1 MRVVIRYKAQSNGL
15 FWLAGW
21 CSPCWSLQLGLRRVF
36 LQSRCLDDWYP
47 SGTSTCIS
55 RGQSTNSI
63 KSHAERRSSW
73 FGELWHQHDQ
83 QLPFGSYLD
92 SLIVR
97 WDAFWGADSNRLSC
111 ICTKCLHAL
120 LGQCC
125 VPSVFHH
132 SLWHLCQQQSLP
144 KSLKVVDTLHSTT
157 VEGTFPKDEPSK
169 SDGKYGHLWIAT
181 IESNDDAS
189 LGLSNVWRAAA
200 AWRWWEVWRKSFSNF
215 YRHMVQ
221 PHWNLWRLFS
231 PQPNRR
237 SRWGGQSR
245 SLGSYM
251 IDESDKEEDVEAK
264 EPKFDSKSVDWHKHL
279 SLWKDTSQSW
289 VKFSSCMFKCLAR
302 GTMNLLEACGYLA
315 VGTLYSG
322 YADAWAFWAIQI
334 LFTVIN
340 IMIVDFL
347 LRSFEPSNI
356 KSDWLIW
363 VLRRHPFIVAC
374 IVASGPLFCVIA
386 AATSWVVMDRFL
398 IPLCYG
404 THTLV
409 NIYFVSMFTTD
420 EEVQERHHDSDS
432 ENEQEGIEAVQAG
445 WGPWAAQPMP
455 RNSSSKE
462 DFFPVQMLRQG
473 TMVVNFLWSCAF
485 LWALYGAWFGMDF
498 KNSKAAVQSWRDPLP
513 LLDVSGET
521 MASPSPFW
529 KPHALVCPRKQVFVA
544 DRYHVYE
551 LKNNN
556 TKVERYPCLI
566 NGTIA
571 DVAAACDEKSC
582 WPVVLLQGVPPLV
595 LDCST
600 GRQDPLL
607 QTTADAGRIATDA
620 DNEHKLQTLVATMG
634 DKMIVQYGWSVQR
647 EAWEP
652 LWDIENTV
660 GVLAMDLISDRL
672 LVFHEGGYVQAQD
685 MQTGRLCSTWAFD
698 SKDAVIGGGCGNKKY
713 KTILILVKKGHG
725 TTLMRAELPGLDECT
740 GKANRPAVSLI
751 AWRSEMVPSR
761 FVATLCQVSVK
772 VCGLWLSKGFMKVGP
787 CVRAIQESKK
797 FQRMWMVMFGVWDV
811 VNGQSATCNM
821 FRNLWKYADWKVMEL
836 MDVTFCF
843 VFGAVSSIFGYFF
856 PQLIPR
862 RWAPTRWPPVRYP
875 EFPCVLQRGEIMRRY
890 WVWLYSKESQ
900 KTIQKDIKQ
909 HKTGKIAYICIFS
922 KTFLSLLYGRA
933 SWVVFPGGE
942 GCAGSVTRQAGQVAV
957 HFLNSGFSAHG
968 TSLQVC
974 LADHKLQQ
982 LVGISRSDHKK
993 FLKKS

>member
-1 MRVVIRYKAQSNGL
+1 MQREEVRDLVNSDINMINNSLLVATLILSLSGEML
-15 FWLAGW
+15 FEGQIPTDCPAFVLNAYML
-21 CSPCWSLQLGLRRVF
+21 CLG
-36 LQSRCLDDWYP
+36 S
-47 SGTSTCIS
+47 
-55 RGQSTNSI
+55 
-63 KSHAERRSSW
+63 A
-73 FGELWHQHDQ
+73 
-83 QLPFGSYLD
+83 
-92 SLIVR
+92 
-97 WDAFWGADSNRLSC
+97 
-111 ICTKCLHAL
+111 
-120 LGQCC
+120 
-125 VPSVFHH
+125 VFHLSFTILFGICASSKAYRRASRLLTRFIRPQWKEH
-132 SLWHLCQQQSLP
+132 FQKMSRRKATENTATFESRPLSRMMMPPLASRMFGGKFRQDDETYEEKASPTYTATWSNHTETS
-144 KSLKVVDTLHSTT
+144 
-157 VEGTFPKDEPSK
+157 EGF
-169 SDGKYGHLWIAT
+169 
-181 IESNDDAS
+181 
-189 LGLSNVWRAAA
+189 
-200 AWRWWEVWRKSFSNF
+200 
-215 YRHMVQ
+215 
-221 PHWNLWRLFS
+221 FS

-237 SRWGGQSR
+237 RWGQGQSR
-245 SLGSYM
+245 SLGSYL

-264 EPKFDSKSVDWHKHL
+264 SPRPQFDSKSVDWHKHL
-279 SLWKDTSQSW
+279 TLWKDTSQAW

-363 VLRRHPFIVAC
+363 VLRKHPFIVAC

-420 EEVQERHHDSDS
+420 EEVQEKNHDSDS
-432 ENEQEGIEAVQAG
+432 ENEEEGIEAVQGG

-485 LWALYGAWFGMDF
+485 LWALHGAWFGMDF

-513 LLDVSGET
+513 LLDVTSET

-529 KPHALVCPRKQVFVA
+529 KPRALVCPRKQVFVA

-551 LKNNN
+551 LQNNN

-607 QTTADAGRIATDA
+607 QTTANAGRIATDA

-698 SKDAVIGGGCGNKKY
+698 SKDAVIGGGCGNKNY

-725 TTLMRAELPGLDECT
+725 TTLMRAELPGLDECN

-751 AWRSEMVPSR
+751 AWDLRGSWKGT
-761 FVATLCQVSVK
+761 FVATLCKVSVK
-772 VCGLWLSKGFMKVGP
+772 VCGLWLSKGFMTVGP
-787 CVRAIQESKK
+787 CVRAIQESKG
-797 FQRMWMVMFGVWDV
+797 FQRIWMVWFGVWDV
-811 VNGQSATCNM
+811 VAKVPPATCFETSGNM
-821 FRNLWKYADWKVMEL
+821 QTEKSWNWWKWH
-836 MDVTFCF
+836 F
-843 VFGAVSSIFGYFF
+843 VVFLEPFHLSLEMFF
-856 PQLIPR
+856 PS
-862 RWAPTRWPPVRYP
+862 YP
-875 EFPCVLQRGEIMRRY
+875 EAVGTYKMASCEASRVD
-890 WVWLYSKESQ
+890 V
-900 KTIQKDIKQ
+900 
-909 HKTGKIAYICIFS
+909 
-922 KTFLSLLYGRA
+922 LSLT
-933 SWVVFPGGE
+933 VFE
-942 GCAGSVTRQAGQVAV
+942 
-957 HFLNSGFSAHG
+957 
-968 TSLQVC
+968 
-974 LADHKLQQ
+974 
-982 LVGISRSDHKK
+982 GISKNDI
-993 FLKKS
+993 

>member
-1 MRVVIRYKAQSNGL
+1 MQFSPLKKRLAAPQRFCVLISPFVEEICFRNRDVQS
-15 FWLAGW
+15 
-21 CSPCWSLQLGLRRVF
+21 
-36 LQSRCLDDWYP
+36 Y
-47 SGTSTCIS
+47 
-55 RGQSTNSI
+55 
-63 KSHAERRSSW
+63 
-73 FGELWHQHDQ
+73 
-83 QLPFGSYLD
+83 
-92 SLIVR
+92 
-97 WDAFWGADSNRLSC
+97 
-111 ICTKCLHAL
+111 AL
-120 LGQCC
+120 LGAPQNRTLIQTSKNNNRSPKIARTAQARFACHPIKKLKAMVSFGLLVGAALAGVYNWASGVYSYNRDAWMTDIQVEQAHVYQEDNLQIQLKAMQREEVRDLVNSDINMINNSLLVATLILSLSGEMLFEGQIPTDC
-125 VPSVFHH
+125 PAFVLNAYMLCLGSAVFHLSFTILFGICASSKAYRRASRLLTRFIRPQWKEH
-132 SLWHLCQQQSLP
+132 FQKMSRRKATENTATFESRPLSRMMMPPLASRMFGGRRPPQDDERS
-144 KSLKVVDTLHSTT
+144 
-157 VEGTFPKDEPSK
+157 EGKASPTFT
-169 SDGKYGHLWIAT
+169 AT
-181 IESNDDAS
+181 WSNHTETS
-189 LGLSNVWRAAA
+189 EG
-200 AWRWWEVWRKSFSNF
+200 F
-215 YRHMVQ
+215 
-221 PHWNLWRLFS
+221 FS

-245 SLGSYM
+245 SLGSYL

-751 AWRSEMVPSR
+751 AWRSSMVPWLAHLWQP
-761 FVATLCQVSVK
+761 FVKYQ
-772 VCGLWLSKGFMKVGP
+772 
-787 CVRAIQESKK
+787 
-797 FQRMWMVMFGVWDV
+797 
-811 VNGQSATCNM
+811 
-821 FRNLWKYADWKVMEL
+821 WKYVGCGFPKASWKL
-836 MDVTFCF
+836 
-843 VFGAVSSIFGYFF
+843 ARVSEPSKN
-856 PQLIPR
+856 PKD
-862 RWAPTRWPPVRYP
+862 
-875 EFPCVLQRGEIMRRY
+875 
-890 WVWLYSKESQ
+890 SKECGWF
-900 KTIQKDIKQ
+900 DLE
-909 HKTGKIAYICIFS
+909 FEM
-922 KTFLSLLYGRA
+922 
-933 SWVVFPGGE
+933 W
-942 GCAGSVTRQAGQVAV
+942 
-957 HFLNSGFSAHG
+957 
-968 TSLQVC
+968 
-974 LADHKLQQ
+974 
-982 LVGISRSDHKK
+982 
-993 FLKKS
+993 